1 MAGGDRLQPVSRVR
15 PGLQDGRSYHLRVA
29 ESENQP
35 LADQLEELGAQ
46 LAWVREYL

>member
-1 MAGGDRLQPVSRVR
+1 MTRGGRAAPTDTIVGMADAIDV
-15 PGLQDGRSYHLRVA
+15 
-29 ESENQP
+29 P